1 MIEVRAP
8 SFVWGM
14 VRKIVAALREVDSE
28 RLSISRLR
36 DAVEGATRL
45 TLPLA
50 EPEPLVL
57 WEVEYP
63 MAWEHVWTGPNL
75 HQARGLELARTAL
88 WVRDRVLNA
97 VTME

>member
-14 VRKIVAALREVDSE
+14 VRKIVAALREVDAE
-28 RLSISRLR
+28 RLSIARLR

-45 TLPLA
+45 PLPLA

-75 HQARGLELARTAL
+75 HQARSLELARTAL
-88 WVRDRVLNA
+88 WVRDHVLKA
-97 VTME
+97 VGTE